1 MIMKRSNYILT
12 FSLPYSCGIFKYDGY
27 VCRPPV
33 LFDKYVNKQQV
44 WIEITSTKV
53 EGSNYCDFNNNYSDV
68 VSLDYT
74 AIQKHD
80 FYAANTKR
88 NQFDLS

>member
-1 MIMKRSNYILT
+1 MAYSNT
-12 FSLPYSCGIFKYDGY
+12 TDMSAD
-27 VCRPPV
+27 RPPV
-33 LFDKYVNKQQV
+33 LFDKDTNKQQV
-44 WIEITSTKV
+44 WIEITATKV

-74 AIQKHD
+74 AIQEHD

-88 NQFDLS
+88 DQFDLS